1 MTDHYI
7 SHTHIKMRSRTHR
20 APVEAD
26 AGEVGK
32 SHSPGFIMRGRAVL
46 TSVCI
51 RADLSKTATADRI
64 IRKGIETRNA
74 CISFQIVQECL
85 NTMLRKTEVSLNTDE
100 TKQYLDNVNVL
111 APLFRVPTSLSLY
124 RRALDLQT
132 RYRYGFYDS
141 LVIAAALDAGCTR
154 LYSENSQDGQRIEG
168 LTVENPFRKL

>member
-7 SHTHIKMRSRTHR
+7 SRTRIKMRSGTHR
-20 APVEAD
+20 APVKAD

-32 SHSPGFIMRGRAVL
+32 SHSPGSIMRGRAVL

-85 NTMLRKTEVSLNTDE
+85 NTMLRKAEVSLNTDE
-100 TKQYLDNVNVL
+100 TKQYLDNVL
-111 APLFRVPTSLSLY
+111 APLFRVPASLSLY

-141 LVIAAALDAGCTR
+141 LVIAAAIDAGCTR
-154 LYSENSQDGQRIEG
+154 LYSENLQDGQRIEG
-168 LTVENPFRKL
+168 LTVENPFREL